1 MRSWLYLS
9 RLCKRKKP
17 SGRRI
22 HVAPSTNQR
31 DFTNFDYLSDS
42 EPMSP
47 PNLENFLMTP
57 SPPNKIKKRGLQE
70 CCICLEQLY
79 YKKTMKMNQCHHE
92 IHISCV
98 KEWFKEHSDC
108 PLCRTNQDKLKGRIG
123 SSIG

>member
-1 MRSWLYLS
+1 MKGWLYFS
-9 RLCKRKKP
+9 RLCKRRNF

-31 DFTNFDYLSDS
+31 DFTYFNYFSDS

-57 SPPNKIKKRGLQE
+57 SPPNKIKKPGLHE
-70 CCICLEQLY
+70 CCICLELLHH
-79 YKKTMKMNQCHHE
+79 KKTMKMNFCHHE

-123 SSIG
+123 SPIG